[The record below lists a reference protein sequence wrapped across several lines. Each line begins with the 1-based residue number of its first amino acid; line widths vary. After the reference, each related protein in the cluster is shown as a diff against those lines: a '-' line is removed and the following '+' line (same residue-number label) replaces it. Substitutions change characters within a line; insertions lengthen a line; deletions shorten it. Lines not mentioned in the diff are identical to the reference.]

1 MYADIEG
8 QKRRVMQREIRMKMH
23 DAIKAT
29 LINKQKELDELKRLR
44 KEEELRLE
52 LLTKK
57 TEPQ

>member
-1 MYADIEG
+1 
-8 QKRRVMQREIRMKMH
+8 MH
-23 DAIKAT
+23 DTIKEI
-29 LINKQKELDELKRLR
+29 LIKKQNELDELKQLR